1 MGISLRHLI
10 SLTYLHAL
18 GFASLCIAVISLGGY
33 LLLDSAYLSQS
44 MLLPDGI
51 LALLLLGM
59 AVLGYAANR
68 KRLLQ
73 ASASLLLIVGAYG
86 LLHGWLAPE
95 GDQGLS
101 LISGAPRMRDATAL
115 LFGLLAIGLLAS
127 RWGLRGRILAG
138 ALGLAAIGLGITS
151 HLATTFPGLGDWS
164 LGFNSN
170 VSGSVNLFALC
181 AGLALLCISLS
192 KTKAEPLFNRVTL
205 LTGLLCAFLSCL
217 GWYLLGLQSYAADVR
232 RSELLLEKLSTVLER
247 TNEAQLR
254 SIQQMAARWK
264 VRGSLPTAPLWRE
277 ETRGYLSEF
286 SGFDTIALLDEQ
298 LQPKWLSSRSFF
310 ETDELYRL
318 LTQRH
323 LRNWLQALPQ
333 GQRPYAI
340 AVNSRGIPSH
350 SIIAMPL
357 RVPSQPGWVLIAS
370 VDLSRTLGEIAGS
383 ELDGFHVRVFDGEHL
398 LFGSSVRSEQT
409 ASSPISEQSVKG
421 LADASWRLASYLDTS
436 KKQPARYLPSLILLF
451 GLTLSFMIMLSQR
464 LRLQAVAHSRQLLQA
479 NQALELSLQRQA
491 SLQTLNQRIMQHSMD
506 MLCSIDAQGR
516 FTEINAACF
525 ELLGYTREEL
535 LGRPYIDLVL
545 PEDRPRTLLTA
556 EQAIEGHPTEN
567 FHNRYR
573 HKDGSVV
580 HLLWSFGWSADEGC
594 FFGAAHNITSLMRA
608 EAYLQEQCDI
618 LGMISTNQPL
628 PAILDA
634 ICQLTE
640 SRDRGGLCSVLLVA
654 PDGQR
659 LRVGAAPSLA
669 SAYNQ
674 AMEGLAIG
682 PASGSCSV
690 AVLQQK
696 LVVARDIASDPRW
709 RDASQLALKHGLR
722 SCWSFPLLNHD
733 GHALGSL
740 AIYHRQ
746 VSAPG
751 DEQLQLMAHA
761 GQLAAIAIEREQDR
775 LDLQHSEQRFRS
787 LYSFSPNA
795 VVSLDR
801 EGRIKSLNQ
810 AAASLLGQSEELLGQ
825 HFSQYLQAEDLAQT
839 ERYFTAACAGEARRF
854 EGRSNCPAG
863 EVRDLNIT
871 LLPIVV
877 DEAIVGVF
885 AIARDISARKQAE
898 QQLHATLRELERSN
912 QDLQEFAFVASH
924 DLQEPLRKIQ
934 AFSDRLTSHTA
945 GLDERSR
952 DYLTRIA
959 SAAARMQT
967 LIHDLL
973 AYSRVNSRG
982 QALQTL
988 DTEQVLDEVL
998 RDLEASIESTGAI
1011 IQREPLPPIQGDP
1024 MQIRQLLQNL
1034 LSNAVKF
1041 HKDDQP
1047 PQIRIY
1053 AEQQTDREWSLCVED
1068 QGIGFDEKY
1077 QARIFNPFQRLHG
1090 RQAYPGT
1097 GIGLAIVKKIV
1108 ERHGAKVT
1116 ASSKP
1121 GQGSVFRVTFPS
1133 VKRS

>member
-10 SLTYLHAL
+10 SLTYLHAV
-18 GFASLCIAVISLGGY
+18 GFASLCIAIISLGGY

-51 LALLLLGM
+51 LSTLLLGM
-59 AVLGYAANR
+59 AILCYATNS
-68 KRLLQ
+68 KRLMQ
-73 ASASLLLIVGAYG
+73 ASASLLLIIGSYS

-95 GDQGLS
+95 SDQGLS
-101 LISGAPRMRDATAL
+101 LISGAPRMRNATAL
-115 LFGLLAIGLLAS
+115 LFGLLATGLLAS
-127 RWGLRGRILAG
+127 QWGDRGRRLAG
-138 ALGLAAIGLGITS
+138 AFGLAAIGLGLTS
-151 HLATTFPGLGDWS
+151 HLATTFPGLGGWK
-164 LGFNSN
+164 LGFNNN
-170 VSGSVNLFALC
+170 VSGAANLFALC

-192 KTKAEPLFNRVTL
+192 KTKAEHLFDRATL
-205 LTGLLCAFLSCL
+205 LAGLLCAFLSCL
-217 GWYLLGLQSYAADVR
+217 GWYLLSLQTYTSDVR
-232 RSELLLEKLSTVLER
+232 RSELLLEKLGALLVR
-247 TNEAQLR
+247 TNEAQLH
-254 SIQQMAARWK
+254 SIRHMVARWK
-264 VRGSLPTAPLWRE
+264 VRGSLPSAPLWRE

-286 SGFDTIALLDEQ
+286 SGFDTIALLDEK

-310 ETDELYRL
+310 ETDELYQL
-318 LTQRH
+318 LNQAQM
-323 LRNWLQALPQ
+323 RNWLRALPQ
-333 GQRPYAI
+333 GPRPHAT
-340 AVNSRGIPSH
+340 AANSRDIPSH

-357 RVPSQPGWVLIAS
+357 SIPSQPGWVLIAS
-370 VDLSRTLGEIAGS
+370 VDLSRALGEIAGS

-398 LFGSSVRSEQT
+398 LFDSSVHASQA
-409 ASSPISEQSVKG
+409 ASSPISERLVKG
-421 LADASWRLASYLDTS
+421 LADTNWRLASYLDTS

-464 LRLQAVAHSRQLLQA
+464 LRLQAVAHSRQLLQT

-516 FTEINAACF
+516 FTEINSACF

-535 LGRPYIDLVL
+535 LGQSYIDLVL
-545 PEDRPRTLLTA
+545 PEDRPHTLLTA
-556 EQAIEGHPTEN
+556 EQAIEGQPTDN

-580 HLLWSFGWSADEGC
+580 HLLWSFGWSAAEGS
-594 FFGAAHNITSLMRA
+594 FFCAAHNITSLMRA

-628 PAILDA
+628 PAILNA

-654 PDGQR
+654 PEGQR
-659 LRVGAAPSLA
+659 LRVGAAPSLPP
-669 SAYNQ
+669 AYSQ
-674 AMEGLAIG
+674 AIEGLAIG
-682 PASGSCSV
+682 PASGSCSA
-690 AVLQQK
+690 AVLHQK
-696 LVVARDIASDPRW
+696 LVIAGDIANDPRW
-709 RDASQLALKHGLR
+709 RDASHLALKHGLR
-722 SCWSFPLLNHD
+722 SCWSFPLLAHD

-746 VSAPG
+746 ITAPG
-751 DEQLQLMAHA
+751 DEQLQLMANV

-787 LYSFSPNA
+787 LFSFSPNA
-795 VVSLDR
+795 VVSLDL
-801 EGRIKSLNQ
+801 EGRIRNLNQ
-810 AAASLLGQSEELLGQ
+810 AAANLLGQSEELLGQ
-825 HFSQYLQAEDLAQT
+825 HFFQYLQAEDLPQT
-839 ERYFTAACAGEARRF
+839 ERYFAAACAGEAPRF
-854 EGRSNCPAG
+854 EGRSNGLAG
-863 EVRDLNIT
+863 ETRDLNIT

-877 DEAIVGVF
+877 DDSIIGVF

-912 QDLQEFAFVASH
+912 QELQEFAFVASH

-945 GLDERSR
+945 DLDERSR

-982 QALQTL
+982 LTLQTL

-998 RDLEASIESTGAI
+998 RDLEASIESTGAH
-1011 IQREPLPPIQGDP
+1011 IQREPLQLIQGDP
-1024 MQIRQLLQNL
+1024 TQIRQLLQNL

-1041 HKDDQP
+1041 HKDNQP

-1053 AEQQTDREWSLCVED
+1053 SEQQTDREWSLCVED

-1077 QARIFNPFQRLHG
+1077 LARIFSPFQRLHG

-1097 GIGLAIVKKIV
+1097 GIGLAIAKKIV
-1108 ERHGAKVT
+1108 ERHGAKVS

-1121 GQGSVFRVTFPS
+1121 GQGSLFRVTFPS

>member
-10 SLTYLHAL
+10 SLTYLHAV

-51 LALLLLGM
+51 LAVLLLGM
-59 AVLGYAANR
+59 AVLGQATNH

-73 ASASLLLIVGAYG
+73 ASASLLLIIGAYS
-86 LLHGWLAPE
+86 LLHGGLAPE

-101 LISGAPRMRDATAL
+101 LLSGAPRLRDATAS
-115 LFGLLAIGLLAS
+115 LFGLLASGLLAS
-127 RWGLRGRILAG
+127 QWGDRGRRLAG
-138 ALGLAAIGLGITS
+138 AFGLAAIGLGITS
-151 HLATTFPGLGDWS
+151 HLATTYPGLGGWR
-164 LGFNSN
+164 LGFNNN
-170 VSGSVNLFALC
+170 VSGAANLFALC
-181 AGLALLCISLS
+181 TGVALLCISLS
-192 KTKAEPLFNRVTL
+192 KAKAEPLFDRTTL
-205 LTGLLCAFLSCL
+205 LAGLLCAFLSCL
-217 GWYLLGLQSYAADVR
+217 GWYLLSLQAYASDVR
-232 RSELLLEKLSTVLER
+232 RGELLLEKLSALLEH

-264 VRGSLPTAPLWRE
+264 VRGSLPSAPLWRE
-277 ETRGYLSEF
+277 ETRGYLSGF
-286 SGFDTIALLDEQ
+286 SGFDTIALLDEK

-318 LTQRH
+318 LAQRH

-340 AVNSRGIPSH
+340 AVNSRDIPSH
-350 SIIAMPL
+350 SIIAIPL
-357 RVPSQPGWVLIAS
+357 SVPSQPGWVLIAS
-370 VDLSRTLGEIAGS
+370 VELSRALGEIAGS

-398 LFGSSVRSEQT
+398 LFDSSAHAGQA
-409 ASSPISEQSVKG
+409 ASSPISEHSVKG
-421 LADASWRLASYLDTS
+421 LADASWRLASYLDTRER
-436 KKQPARYLPSLILLF
+436 QPAHYLPSLILLF
-451 GLTLSFMIMLSQR
+451 GLTLSLMIMLSQR
-464 LRLQAVAHSRQLLQA
+464 LRLLAVAHSGHLLQA

-491 SLQTLNQRIMQHSMD
+491 SLQTLNPRIMQHSMD

-516 FTEINAACF
+516 FTELNAACCD
-525 ELLGYTREEL
+525 LLGYTREEL

-545 PEDRPRTLLTA
+545 PEDRPRTLLAA
-556 EQAIEGHPTEN
+556 EQAIEGHPTDN

-580 HLLWSFGWSADEGC
+580 HLLWSFGWSAAEGC

-618 LGMISTNQPL
+618 LGMISTDQPL
-628 PAILDA
+628 PAILNA
-634 ICQLTE
+634 ICEMTE
-640 SRDRGGLCSVLLVA
+640 SRDKGGLCSVLLVT

-659 LRVGAAPSLA
+659 LRVGAAPSLP
-669 SAYNQ
+669 SAFNQ
-674 AMEGLAIG
+674 AIVELAIG
-682 PASGSCSV
+682 PASGSCSA

-696 LVVARDIASDPRW
+696 LVVAEDIASDPRW
-709 RDASQLALKHGLR
+709 RDASPLALEHGLR
-722 SCWSFPLLNHD
+722 SCWSFPLTAHA
-733 GHALGSL
+733 GRALGSL

-746 VSAPG
+746 VGAPG

-787 LYSFSPNA
+787 LFSFTPSA

-801 EGRIKSLNQ
+801 EGRIRSLNQ
-810 AAASLLGQSEELLGQ
+810 AATSLLGQSQELLGQ
-825 HFSQYLQAEDLAQT
+825 PFSQYLQAEDLAQT
-839 ERYFTAACAGEARRF
+839 DHYFAAACAGQAQRF
-854 EGRSNCPAG
+854 EGRSNYLTR
-863 EVRDLNIT
+863 EVRDLDIT

-912 QDLQEFAFVASH
+912 QELQEFAFVASH

-934 AFSDRLTSHTA
+934 AFSDRLTSHSA

-998 RDLEASIESTGAI
+998 RDLEASIESTGAH

-1024 MQIRQLLQNL
+1024 TQIGQLLQNL
-1034 LSNAVKF
+1034 LSNAIKF
-1041 HKDDQP
+1041 HKDDHP

-1077 QARIFNPFQRLHG
+1077 LARIFSPFQRLHG

-1108 ERHGAKVT
+1108 ERHGAKISAT
-1116 ASSKP
+1116 SKP
-1121 GQGSVFRVTFPS
+1121 GQGSLFRVTFPS
-1133 VKRS
+1133 AKRS